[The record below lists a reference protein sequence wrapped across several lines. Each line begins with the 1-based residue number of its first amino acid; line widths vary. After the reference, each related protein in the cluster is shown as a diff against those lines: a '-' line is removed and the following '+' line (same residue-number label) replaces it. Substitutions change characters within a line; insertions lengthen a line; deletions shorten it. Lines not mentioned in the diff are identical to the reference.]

1 MTRFYW
7 VDTAELAADDAAD
20 KGYASG
26 EWIWC
31 ATRDE
36 LAALTVS
43 DYAGI
48 YMRTGVMEL
57 EQEFARIMKRSRPS
71 WLC

>member
-7 VDTAELAADDAAD
+7 VDTAELAAADAAE

-26 EWIWC
+26 EWIFC
-31 ATRDE
+31 ATRAE
-36 LAALTVS
+36 LVAVKVS

-48 YMRTGVMEL
+48 YLRTGMREL
-57 EQEFARIMKRSRPS
+57 EREFAAIMRRSRPS
-71 WLC
+71 W